1 MRNLENFWSTF
12 LTFETFG
19 LKNLKKNLSDFRV
32 NTTLWYC
39 KKKSVFKVYALQNFF
54 QQQCPPTVRDSCHL
68 TNYGTQAWN
77 QKCTA
82 VLRSQETLSLPFT
95 SKSKKGNRRENH
107 VSWALVMGYWKCI
120 PVWIW
125 IFAPKLHM
133 SKPYL
138 VFCRYWNYAK
148 IVFCQESIESFYYP
162 ALKARERA

>member
-19 LKNLKKNLSDFRV
+19 LKNLKKKLSDFRV

-95 SKSKKGNRRENH
+95 SLKRATGGKIMFHELLLWGTENAFQFEFEF
-107 VSWALVMGYWKCI
+107 SRL
-120 PVWIW
+120 
-125 IFAPKLHM
+125 
-133 SKPYL
+133 
-138 VFCRYWNYAK
+138 NYTWVNP
-148 IVFCQESIESFYYP
+148 I
-162 ALKARERA
+162 